1 MAGHAAAKARMG
13 NPETELCRSLNNVPY
28 SSTLPFIRV
37 QFKDRLSCYSRFW
50 ISVKAMITPNRG
62 DLGKF

>member
-28 SSTLPFIRV
+28 SSTLPCIRV
-37 QFKDRLSCYSRFW
+37 PIPIQIRAEIYQIPTQTVL
-50 ISVKAMITPNRG
+50 T
-62 DLGKF
+62 